1 MTIRLRDTIRSDS
14 RVDIGFLA
22 LLAALVILPLYP
34 KIGLVSVS
42 GTYIPVRIDDIVTLV
57 VVAAWGWTLVRERR
71 LPRVP
76 PIAPFALAWLV
87 AGLIALGI
95 GAGLLDTIGWG
106 TGALFWAKPIEYL
119 LLGWAAFDLVNRPDR
134 LRLVLVAVF
143 AAAAVVLAYA
153 LLERF
158 GWVAPAP
165 NYATDVT
172 ARRGV
177 LGSTMGDQ
185 HQMATYLG
193 IVVLVGISIWNLVD
207 RRLQLVGLVGI
218 VVAAYVLGHAA
229 GRSEY
234 FSLMVCA
241 LPLAL
246 RRSTRVPAAVLVLSL
261 VTVFFLPPVVERTLE
276 TALLRP
282 DRPATGQPT
291 PRPAPGS
298 SLQPG
303 ASPGSTLPPID
314 VSDRVG
320 DLEADRSLEIR
331 LRERWP
337 MFFRIAM
344 RDPLFGAGPSAAT
357 EAADGYYVRSFTEV
371 GLVGT
376 VAFLALVGSIVFGLW
391 RVFRRGGPFAGSVAL
406 GLIGA
411 TAFVA
416 LVGLLIDTWVASRVM
431 QLYWPL
437 VGAAL
442 ASGGAIVL
450 GARPASDA

>member
-1 MTIRLRDTIRSDS
+1 MTMPLRDTIRSNE
-14 RVDIGFLA
+14 RVDVGFLA
-22 LLAALVILPLYP
+22 LIAAIVILPLYP
-34 KIGLVSVS
+34 KIGLVSIS
-42 GTYIPVRIDDIVTLV
+42 GTYIPVRIDDVVTLA
-57 VVAAWGWTLVRERR
+57 VVAAWGLTLLRERR
-71 LPRVP
+71 FPRVP
-76 PIAPFALAWLV
+76 AVAPFAIAWLV
-87 AGLIALGI
+87 AGVIALVI
-95 GAGLLDTIGWG
+95 GAGVIDTIGWG

-119 LLGWAAFDLVNRPDR
+119 FLGWAAFDLVNRPER
-134 LRLVLVAVF
+134 LRLVLCAVF

-193 IVVLVGISIWNLVD
+193 IVVLVGISVWSLVS
-207 RRLQLVGLVGI
+207 RRLRVLGLAGI
-218 VVAAYVLGHAA
+218 VISAYVLGHAA

-234 FSLMVCA
+234 FSLIICA
-241 LPLAL
+241 LPLVV
-246 RRSTRVPAAVLVLSL
+246 RRSSRVPAAVLVLSL

-282 DRPATGQPT
+282 DRAETQPT
-291 PRPAPGS
+291 PRPEPGA

-303 ASPGSTLPPID
+303 ASPTSSLPPID

-337 MFFRIAM
+337 MFFQLAM

-371 GLVGT
+371 GVVGT
-376 VAFLALVGSIVFGLW
+376 AAFLALIGSIVFWLW
-391 RVFRRGGPFAGSVAL
+391 RVYRRAGPLPGSVAL

-411 TAFVA
+411 TAFIA
-416 LVGLLIDTWVASRVM
+416 LVGVLIDTWVASRVM

-437 VGAAL
+437 IGAAL
-442 ASGGAIVL
+442 ATRDATVL
-450 GARPASDA
+450 GTRQSPDT